1 MRNLRFI
8 LFLLSILIGAGAG
21 IAYGWI
27 INPPPYANL
36 SPNTLRYDYKAD
48 YVLMVAEI
56 YHKDNN
62 LPQAL
67 RRLSGLEDLPPA
79 RIVNQALLSA
89 RDLQYDPADLDTMG
103 KLAQALQ
110 GSLPAAST
118 APAVTETPGATPNLG
133 VPKGTP

>member
-1 MRNLRFI
+1 M
-8 LFLLSILIGAGAG
+8 GAG
-21 IAYGWI
+21 IAYGWV

-36 SPNTLRYDYKAD
+36 SPDTLRYDYKAD

-67 RRLSGLEDLPPA
+67 RRLSTLEDLPPA

-118 APAVTETPGATPNLG
+118 ASPAPAVTETPGATPTLG

>member
-1 MRNLRFI
+1 MRNIRFF
-8 LFLLSILIGAGAG
+8 LFILSILVGAGAG

-36 SPNTLRYDYKAD
+36 SPDTLRYDYKAD

-67 RRLSGLEDLPPA
+67 RRLSSLGDLPPA

-110 GSLPAAST
+110 GSLPSST
-118 APAVTETPGATPNLG
+118 EVAPTLEITPSLG
-133 VPKGTP
+133 VPRGTP